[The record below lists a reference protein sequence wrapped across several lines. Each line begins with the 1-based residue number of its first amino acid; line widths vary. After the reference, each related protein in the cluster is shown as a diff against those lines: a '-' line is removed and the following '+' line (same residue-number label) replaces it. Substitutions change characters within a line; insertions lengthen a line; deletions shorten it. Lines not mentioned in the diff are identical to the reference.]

1 MTTPNSVT
9 PPAATPAVAHSAADI
24 ESATKELAKLPLL
37 GPVLWLYARDP
48 QRKYTFVADMDF
60 RLLPPLIHNQCHLLS
75 RGTVPWA
82 FFSWAFV
89 SEAVDARL
97 RTTQPVIA
105 PHEWK
110 SGAIPWLID
119 VVMPFSVG
127 ANVAERENLLAEACK
142 QVGGAKP
149 VHGWVEDGKGGIS
162 LRTLPPHANH

>member
-1 MTTPNSVT
+1 M
-9 PPAATPAVAHSAADI
+9 
-24 ESATKELAKLPLL
+24 
-37 GPVLWLYARDP
+37 
-48 QRKYTFVADMDF
+48 
-60 RLLPPLIHNQCHLLS
+60 
-75 RGTVPWA
+75 
-82 FFSWAFV
+82 
-89 SEAVDARL
+89 DARL

-149 VHGWVEDGKGGIS
+149 VHGWVEDWVSGGRS
-162 LRTLPPHANH
+162 EGGRGNVRGGQGGQVAAVGNARGGRA